1 VGISVDAADLR
12 YCVIRHLYK
21 FMAGQTRAV
30 LCRIDDHPAR
40 HPLLLLL
47 AQAQPNLFALGR
59 SHNIRFVG
67 L

>member
-1 VGISVDAADLR
+1 
-12 YCVIRHLYK
+12 
-21 FMAGQTRAV
+21 MAGQTRAILSRV
-30 LCRIDDHPAR
+30 DDHPAR

-47 AQAQPNLFALGR
+47 AQAQRNLFALGR